1 MLRAGWGNTKG
12 GGVTSASG
20 LAQVSQSQIP
30 NGDADL
36 QAAGR
41 SGQVGGQPELVGR
54 GAGKDGN
61 FAPHLQPPR
70 PRPDPSDFSPWHR
83 SLPSQLQEGDL
94 RKSQSGLTARM
105 GQRAEFSVKSGR
117 IRSEAL
123 HSVQADWEC
132 WASLAHFPPL

>member
-1 MLRAGWGNTKG
+1 MVTQTCKQLGGAARLAG
-12 GGVTSASG
+12 S
-20 LAQVSQSQIP
+20 L
-30 NGDADL
+30 
-36 QAAGR
+36 
-41 SGQVGGQPELVGR
+41 ELVGR

-61 FAPHLQPPR
+61 SRPHLQPPR

-132 WASLAHFPPL
+132 WASLAHFPPPLRSPVVSVSLQTAEMCHWDPGPNSTHH